1 MKSTP
6 GRRGEVLTSSVA
18 LTMLLAGC
26 AGNPTVSWQSR
37 GESSGQLDSM
47 ATARADAESL
57 KRALDDKAS
66 TFVGTKVALND
77 ALLGLGVLSI
87 GLGVGKAHRDAYVGA
102 AGVAGTAYLFG
113 TQDLQDPALQAY
125 QSGIGAVNCAVA
137 AVRPLQVTDKQIAEV
152 KEKAQ
157 ALQTVLPDLARK
169 QVAAEASVAAVPLP
183 AAAATSA
190 QQQLADARA
199 TYAKAVGTNADAATL
214 EPTVTRA
221 AGGLKG
227 LLAEIHAS
235 VNKLVSKSVVDPA
248 SIPASLSSLAKV
260 VSGFAPGLGVDA
272 FISQRLAGANLAPK
286 PSEGGSQSGQGG
298 VKISGAPSGQAEAF
312 AALAALAE
320 SRQKVANL
328 ADPLAAQLA
337 LYKNQD
343 ETAALKS
350 CGVSD
355 AASVLSVDRPEL
367 VFAAG
372 SDVDQSKAIAVSGG
386 TKPYSAR
393 FRDSPTRGVEAVSPL
408 PGDRSIDVRVPKGAP
423 AGLELGLMVTD
434 ASSPPQVKLVLVRT
448 VAAAVAAPAP
458 AADAVGDELL
468 KAQTAKDA
476 MPMKAGDTKAN
487 RYVIDKVV
495 ADQDNY
501 QLSLSCTQ
509 GSAKTTDTADAVAAR
524 VVDWLGKERKLVPK
538 PDPELKA
545 RLKLNGGAPCL
556 KG

>member
-1 MKSTP
+1 MTSTV
-6 GRRGEVLTSSVA
+6 GHRGQVLASTVSLS
-18 LTMLLAGC
+18 MLLTGC
-26 AGNPTVSWQSR
+26 AGNPTVTWQPQAET
-37 GESSGQLDSM
+37 GDQLDSM
-47 ATARADAESL
+47 ATARADAASL

-87 GLGVGKAHRDAYVGA
+87 GLGVGKAHRDAYVGV
-102 AGVAGTAYLFG
+102 AGLAGTAYLFG
-113 TQDLQDPALQAY
+113 NQGLQEPTLQAY

-137 AVRPLQVTDKQIAEV
+137 AVRPLQVTGQQITQV
-152 KEKAQ
+152 TNQ
-157 ALQTVLPDLARK
+157 AKDLQKLLPDLARK
-169 QVAAEASVAAVPLP
+169 QAAAEAAV
-183 AAAATSA
+183 AAAALPTALGTAA

-199 TYAKAVGTNADAATL
+199 TYAKAAGANADAATL

-248 SIPASLSSLAKV
+248 SIPAALNSLVKV

-272 FISQRLAGANLAPK
+272 FLTQRLAAANLAPK
-286 PSEGGSQSGQGG
+286 SSDGGAQGAG
-298 VKISGAPSGQAEAF
+298 GTKSGAAPASQATAV
-312 AALAALAE
+312 AALEALAE
-320 SRQKVANL
+320 SRQQVANL

-343 ETAALKS
+343 EAAALKS

-355 AASVLSVDRPEL
+355 AASVLHVDRTEL
-367 VFAAG
+367 VFAGG

-393 FRDSPTRGVEAVSPL
+393 FRDSPTRGVEAVNPL
-408 PGDRSIDVRVPKGAP
+408 PGDRSIDVRVPKGTP

-434 ASSPPQVKLVLVRT
+434 ASSPPQIKLVLVRT
-448 VAAAVAAPAP
+448 QGATAPGP
-458 AADAVGDELL
+458 AADPVADELQ
-468 KAQTAKDA
+468 KAQAAKDA

-487 RYVIDKVV
+487 RYVIAKVV
-495 ADQDNY
+495 ADQGHY
-501 QLSLSCTQ
+501 KLTLSCTP
-509 GSAKTTDTADAVAAR
+509 GSAKATDTADAVAAR
-524 VVDWLGKERKLVPK
+524 LVDWLGNERKLTPR

-545 RLKLNGGAPCL
+545 KLKLDGGDPCL